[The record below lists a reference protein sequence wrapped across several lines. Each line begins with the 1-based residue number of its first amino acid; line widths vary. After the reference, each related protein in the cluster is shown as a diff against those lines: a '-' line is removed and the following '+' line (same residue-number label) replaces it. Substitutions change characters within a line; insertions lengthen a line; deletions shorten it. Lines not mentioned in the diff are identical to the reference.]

1 MKKFIGFKMI
11 QAKEMTQNEW
21 YTHKTGLPVNKEYTV
36 EEKEGY
42 LVEYEGGYQSWS
54 PKEVFEKAYMQVSEK
69 NTITQENV
77 DNFIKDIK
85 ISTIGEKT
93 TIVVA
98 TLVNDFEIIESSSCV
113 DAANYDEQIGAEI
126 CIERIK
132 NKAWELLGFLLQTA
146 KTGIKK

>member
-11 QAKEMTQNEW
+11 QAKEMTENEW
-21 YTHKTGLPVNKEYTV
+21 YTHKTGLPVNKEYTK

-77 DNFIKDIK
+77 DDFIKDIK

-93 TIVVA
+93 TLVIA

-113 DAANYDEQIGAEI
+113 DVANYDEKLGAEI

-132 NKAWELLGFLLQTA
+132 NKTWELLGFLLQTA

>member
-77 DNFIKDIK
+77 DDFIKEIK
-85 ISTIGEKT
+85 IVTIGEKT
-93 TIVVA
+93 TLAVA
-98 TLVNDFEIIESSSCV
+98 TLVNGFEIIESSSCV
-113 DAANYDEQIGAEI
+113 DVANYDEKLGSEI
-126 CIERIK
+126 CVARIK
-132 NKAWELLGFLLQTA
+132 NKIWELLGFLLQTA
-146 KTGIKK
+146 NVGIKK